1 MELIKIKFGTSL
13 GYYLWLVLCVGACLG
28 LYFGLRK
35 KSKKV
40 QYWSLFGVLAL
51 NFALHFIKLAFPQ
64 YTGFPAILRKCSFEN
79 ICAVST
85 MIFPFI
91 YLSKWKAGKDYMFY
105 LGLISGILGCVA
117 PMPAASMNLAF
128 YEPET
133 IRYYIC
139 HAGIW
144 IVPLLM
150 VLFGLH
156 ELNWRRIWKTFV
168 IYFAVLGVIII
179 NELILIRIHWVD
191 TPSFDEFFDANERD
205 MGYAIGLPD
214 SMQGAAK
221 FVLWLTPKAWRNV
234 PILWELFP
242 VVILG
247 GIFALAVCLI
257 WDHKR
262 FKTDMITA
270 YNTVKVK
277 VPEFFEKVKVR
288 FKKAEKSETGSS
300 ADQDDDNGDT
310 DDNTDNE

>member
-1 MELIKIKFGTSL
+1 MELKKIKFGTSL
-13 GYYLWLVLCVGACLG
+13 GYYLWLVICIGAFLG

-40 QYWSLFGVLAL
+40 QSWSLFGILAFNFVMHFLKLAL
-51 NFALHFIKLAFPQ
+51 PQ
-64 YTGFPAILRKCSFEN
+64 YSGFPAILRKCSFEN

-85 MIFPFI
+85 LIFPFI

-105 LGLISGILGCVA
+105 LGLVSGILGCVA
-117 PMPAASMNLAF
+117 PMPVASMNLAF
-128 YEPET
+128 YEPEV

-179 NELILIRIHWVD
+179 NELILIRIGWVK
-191 TPSFDEFFDANERD
+191 TSSMDEFFDANSRD

-221 FVLWLTPKAWRNV
+221 YVLWLTPKAWRNV

-242 VVILG
+242 VIILG
-247 GIFALAVCLI
+247 GILAFSACMI

-262 FKTDMITA
+262 FKEDIINF

-277 VPEFFEKVKVR
+277 VPAFFAKAKAGVKITENLDTEI
-288 FKKAEKSETGSS
+288 AEDGEEQEENSL
-300 ADQDDDNGDT
+300 
-310 DDNTDNE
+310 